1 MTGLNLETFLHLLRA
16 DLGAWASLG
25 AIVLVLALMTWT
37 SWGSRKVLR
46 KCLVLS
52 VVAHLGL
59 ALFGSTLPMRLLGL
73 RSREPAGSSPP
84 GIQQVRVIPHAEGA
98 GETSA
103 EGRRGRRAAAWD
115 RPEGPL
121 ALADPEGTSPRPDP
135 PARDPLPRSQPALS
149 PVPTDPA
156 RPEPAPPSAPSPET
170 RPAEESTPE
179 ALTPPARVT
188 PSDPNEIEAPVV
200 AARDVS
206 EPAPPP
212 DEAVGRL
219 RPDLAPARAPE
230 PQAEAVRTRP
240 RWRPFP
246 PPRAVRPDAGGPG
259 VPLETRPRGPV
270 LPPVRSSRRRRRLRP
285 RSGRIGRRE

>member
-25 AIVLVLALMTWT
+25 AIVLVLALMAWT

-73 RSREPAGSSPP
+73 RSREPAESSPP
-84 GIQQVRVIPHAEGA
+84 GIQQVRVIPHAE
-98 GETSA
+98 
-103 EGRRGRRAAAWD
+103 EGRRALRRRASGTPGGGVGSPR
-115 RPEGPL
+115 RPAGAGRPGG
-121 ALADPEGTSPRPDP
+121 AIASPRPARPRAP
-135 PARDPLPRSQPALS
+135 PPRSEPAPLPAPA
-149 PVPTDPA
+149 DPA

-170 RPAEESTPE
+170 RPAEESPHE
-179 ALTPPARVT
+179 PSTPPAQVT
-188 PSDPNEIEAPVV
+188 PGDPNEIAAPVV
-200 AARDVS
+200 AARDAS

-212 DEAVGRL
+212 DEAAGRL

-230 PQAEAVRTRP
+230 PQAEAVRTQ
-240 RWRPFP
+240 P
-246 PPRAVRPDAGGPG
+246 PLAALSTPPALVRPDADGPG
-259 VPLETRPRGPV
+259 AAPRDAASRGH
-270 LPPVRSSRRRRRLRP
+270 SSRR
-285 RSGRIGRRE
+285 